1 MNVLRRKWQGLPRGV
16 VVCITALVI
25 YVPLLFIVV
34 QSFLSA
40 PFFPLKS
47 WSLKPSPLFF
57 TDPDFYLALRSGFIL
72 AFGTRMI
79 IAIPLGG
86 IFGVSDGAHR
96 FTRPA
101 DHWVLIHGTDL
112 HLADGAG
119 LWLRG
124 GRRAGRLLSQWAQQL
139 IGFCAVEYL
148 LDVQHCGHR
157 RLNSRSACL
166 SLYLFGALARSA
178 PTWKR
183 RRAPSAPR
191 RCR

>member
-40 PFFPLKS
+40 PVLFPLQIVES
-47 WSLKPSPLFF
+47 GSLRLYF

-72 AFGTRMI
+72 AFGLVI

-86 IFGVSDGAHR
+86 ILGVSDGAHR

-101 DHWVLIHGTDL
+101 DH
-112 HLADGAG
+112 
-119 LWLRG
+119 
-124 GRRAGRLLSQWAQQL
+124 
-139 IGFCAVEYL
+139 
-148 LDVQHCGHR
+148 
-157 RLNSRSACL
+157 
-166 SLYLFGALARSA
+166 
-178 PTWKR
+178 
-183 RRAPSAPR
+183 
-191 RCR
+191 